1 MICCLSEIQTY
12 LGVLYFDLLKSNNA
26 TIVRKRNVL
35 DCRDLAQ
42 WNLSIVLTTFIMDP
56 ILDSLSLS
64 PNTKGESQAASQLW
78 ENKINKLIESSFSV
92 LLFSCAMFSLTAS
105 ALLICQQTPLG
116 GRQSEQLLTGETP
129 DRSRFGV
136 CFFHGQV
143 PSYFL
148 VAKFF
153 PVNRIVLNAN
163 CVSQCFSR
171 DIVIGL
177 NMKTMSK

>member
-64 PNTKGESQAASQLW
+64 PTTKGESQAASQLW

-92 LLFSCAMFSLTAS
+92 LLFSSIIFHSLFY
-105 ALLICQQTPLG
+105 LLLG
-116 GRQSEQLLTGETP
+116 LES
-129 DRSRFGV
+129 
-136 CFFHGQV
+136 
-143 PSYFL
+143 
-148 VAKFF
+148 
-153 PVNRIVLNAN
+153 
-163 CVSQCFSR
+163 CFSSLYSELSFLSLP
-171 DIVIGL
+171 DNKIPL
-177 NMKTMSK
+177 QWSP